1 MKTLDIDPDVRVART
16 PPSWLYTD
24 RDVHAHLR
32 EKVWRP
38 GWSLLLEPDPTS
50 DQRVVPCDVSGEP
63 TVWVRDEQ
71 GERLLSNV
79 CTHRAATIVDAPCKS
94 DVLRCPYHGRRF
106 RLDGSVLA
114 APGFEGALG
123 PEDALPSLALGKAGT
138 LRFGAVEPAIPFES
152 WWASVDEALAV
163 SGLDLATLTRD
174 PDGDVAYPIDAPWL
188 LYLENYLESF
198 HIPFVHPELSRTL
211 SLEEYGHD
219 LLPHGTLQVGI
230 AREGQPAFEP
240 TSGRYRGQRVG
251 AWWFWLW
258 PATLVNV
265 YPWGVSLNRIDDAG
279 FGKCVVRYRAW
290 VWDPSLRKAGAGG
303 ALDLVEAQDQSV
315 ALRAWAGLQGTLYRR
330 GRYSPTQESGMH
342 HFHRMLA
349 TALG

>member
-1 MKTLDIDPDVRVART
+1 MRTLDIDPDVRIART
-16 PPSWLYTD
+16 PPAWLYTD
-24 RDVHAHLR
+24 RDVHSRMAER
-32 EKVWRP
+32 IWRR
-38 GWSLLLEPDPTS
+38 GWTILVEPDP
-50 DQRVVPCDVSGEP
+50 RAEAGVVPCDVSGEP
-63 TVWVRDEQ
+63 TVWVRGEA

-79 CTHRAATIVDAPCKS
+79 CTHRAATIVDAPCKV

-106 RLDGSVLA
+106 RLDGSVLS
-114 APGFEGALG
+114 APGFEGVLG
-123 PEDALPSLALGKAGT
+123 AEDALPALALGEAGP
-138 LRFGAVEPAIPFES
+138 LRFGAVEPGVPFAE
-152 WWASVDEALAV
+152 WWAPVAEALAV
-163 SGLDLATLTRD
+163 SGLDAATLARD
-174 PDGDVAYPIDAPWL
+174 PAGDVRYAIEAPWL

-211 SLEEYGHD
+211 SLDDYRHE

-240 TSGRYRGQRVG
+240 RSGRYEGQRVG

-265 YPWGVSLNRIDDAG
+265 YPWGISLNRIDDAG
-279 FGKCVVRYRAW
+279 FGRCLVRYSAW
-290 VWDPSLRKAGAGG
+290 VWDASLRAAGAGG
-303 ALDLVEAQDQSV
+303 ALDIVEAQDQSV

-349 TALG
+349 AALG